1 MDPASLLRTLCPPA
15 CVACRSPCAG
25 PAYLCEQCV
34 GSLNAEYPIWGDPPP
49 GLIQVVSSF
58 RHEGVAASI
67 LRAFKFG
74 RMAGLCPLLAG
85 FMAEHFEAAGAGTT
99 VVPVPPASIRRRVRG
114 FDPAGLLAEG
124 VCEQF
129 GCDRPRH
136 RVIRRVGRERQR
148 GRGRQARLSAPP
160 EILPVA
166 RLQGPVL
173 LVDDVITTGATVSAC
188 ATALKRCGAGPIT
201 ALSFTR
207 RL

>member
-1 MDPASLLRTLCPPA
+1 M
-15 CVACRSPCAG
+15 
-25 PAYLCEQCV
+25 

-49 GLIQVVSSF
+49 GVIQVVSSF
-58 RHEGVAASI
+58 RHEGVAAAL

-74 RMAGLCPLLAG
+74 RMPGLYPLLAG
-85 FMAEHFEAAGAGTT
+85 FMAENFEAAGSGAT
-99 VVPVPPASIRRRVRG
+99 VVPVPPATIRRRIRG

-124 VCEQF
+124 VCDQF
-129 GCDRPRH
+129 GCDLPRH
-136 RVIRRVGRERQR
+136 QVIRRVGRERQR

-160 EILPVA
+160 EILAAA

-188 ATALKRCGAGPIT
+188 AAALKRCGAGPIT